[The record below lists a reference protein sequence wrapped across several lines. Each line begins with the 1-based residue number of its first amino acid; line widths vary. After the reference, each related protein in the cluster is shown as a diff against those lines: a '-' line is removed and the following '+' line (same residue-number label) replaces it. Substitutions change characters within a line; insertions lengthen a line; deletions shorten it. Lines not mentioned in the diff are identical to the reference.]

1 MLDSLII
8 FVATNATVLSALNN
22 FRDLLQWA
30 FDGEHLGLTSIL
42 TFLLLVMMGSTFA
55 ASFSIFIVSGFRLV
69 LITAFSPIIL
79 LASLKYTSVR
89 TQALQTGQQSLQIML
104 VFGLLCAV
112 SLVMMSIGQAY
123 LLGTLVISPIALKM
137 MVTLFDSKESRV

>member
-1 MLDSLII
+1 MLDSFII
-8 FVATNATVLSALNN
+8 FVVTNATILSALNN
-22 FRDLLQWA
+22 FSDLLQWA
-30 FDGEHLGLTSIL
+30 FDGGHLGLTSIL